1 MYLLAKARYSNVGTR
16 HTVFGVKGQSGKLT
30 VNADLGG
37 EESREKDL
45 GDDLRRSDDSVSG
58 DAAVV
63 VTRDVPH
70 AVIDATTV
78 FHAHHT

>member
-1 MYLLAKARYSNVGTR
+1 
-16 HTVFGVKGQSGKLT
+16 